1 MSSTSNYPY
10 TARTQ
15 PTPTKDELNFP
26 PPNRHLSVWAN
37 NSLYHA
43 YPQRTSLLV
52 EVKEEANNINEIQTP
67 LKCDSFD
74 LAVLE
79 WSKYIKYE
87 IEVRSLEYWSKPHN
101 FYLTSTLILLYRK
114 TNQQAPWVLILK
126 KKKNQKNTKTLQNS
140 LAKAPKMQRELK
152 YLFWQKNRSHCSD
165 KKKQTNTKAKWNGR
179 QVCIKFRSCFHFKTF
194 SCPTDCD
201 PCTKTCRAFAFDP
214 WWMKTVTN
222 YWILSFHWRVNEK
235 HWQTRNSCDA
245 LLVQSL
251 PAVPDGNVVLI
262 SRRSDCWHAQKFN
275 PGWDST

>member
-152 YLFWQKNRSHCSD
+152 YFFDRRTGVTVQTRKN
-165 KKKQTNTKAKWNGR
+165 KQTRKRSEMEGR
-179 QVCIKFRSCFHFKTF
+179 CVLSSDRASTSKHFH
-194 SCPTDCD
+194 
-201 PCTKTCRAFAFDP
+201 AQL
-214 WWMKTVTN
+214 TVTPVQKLAEPSHSTPDG
-222 YWILSFHWRVNEK
+222 WK
-235 HWQTRNSCDA
+235 PWQTT
-245 LLVQSL
+245 
-251 PAVPDGNVVLI
+251 GY
-262 SRRSDCWHAQKFN
+262 
-275 PGWDST
+275 